1 MRITVEIPGSMK
13 QRLKKVANRSGR
25 SAVDVARDAV
35 MEYVEDAEDIY
46 ESERILRR
54 VRSGRERTFTLDAV
68 SRKLRI

>member
-25 SAVDVARDAV
+25 SAADVARDAV